1 MNDPAVP
8 SKKQVPSHRFFL
20 SLGIVLG
27 CALTSGLALA
37 ADPAPPAPG
46 AAAPPSD
53 AKRDESRMYFEK
65 GIALFEEESWDAA
78 LVEFLRSREVYA
90 TRAATKDAALCL
102 RKLHRFD
109 EALDLFQ
116 ALLREFPTLPADD
129 RSLAE
134 HSIKE
139 LGALVGNIDVRAA
152 ESGAT
157 LVIDGRERGSLPA
170 PPVRV
175 NAGTHLIRLFREG
188 FLPFETQVQVAGAQ
202 SVVVQAKLAPLTRG
216 GRLKI
221 GEQAGKAAEVIVD
234 NGLVGKRQWEGA
246 LPAGSHMV
254 VLRAPDGLGTQPVAA
269 PVRLNEVTA
278 LTLTL
283 EELSAKLRIEPTPAG
298 SNVALDGIAVGRGV
312 WEGPVRASRH
322 RVEVASEG
330 FLPATRE
337 LSLERGKR
345 EVVALSLERDPT
357 SALFRAQNPPHVV
370 FEVTGGFALSPTLGG
385 DLLGGCTGS
394 CSKNWATG
402 AVAVA
407 HGGYQLS
414 SGLSFWL
421 DGGFLAVAEHVKQ
434 HGVTLTPRGFSTI
447 DGMASDNLRLSGA
460 LLGASAALSR
470 GQTVRFR
477 VRLSAGA
484 FIGSA
489 IDERKGYAITAER
502 PGFPSTVINFDV
514 TESPSAK
521 YLFVAPELRAGLRL
535 SPHWELSAGIGAWVL
550 LGFSDISWQDTN
562 PPSYPDSVGQ
572 VLFNSGSEKQSI
584 VGRTIVFVA
593 PELSLKWDL

>member
-1 MNDPAVP
+1 MLL
-8 SKKQVPSHRFFL
+8 RFILAKSRLFL
-20 SLGIVLG
+20 AIGIAASCLWASAAG
-27 CALTSGLALA
+27 AQP
-37 ADPAPPAPG
+37 ADP
-46 AAAPPSD
+46 
-53 AKRDESRMYFEK
+53 KREESRLHFEK

-109 EALDLFQ
+109 EALELFQ
-116 ALLREFPTLPADD
+116 ALLREFPALPAED
-129 RSLAE
+129 RALAD
-134 HSIKE
+134 SAIKE
-139 LGALVGNIDVRAA
+139 LAARVGNIDIRAA

-157 LVIDGRERGSLPA
+157 LVIDGRERGTVPV

-188 FLPFETQVQVAGAQ
+188 FLPFETQAQVVGAQ
-202 SVVVQAKLAPLTRG
+202 TVIVQAKLAPLTRG

-221 GEQAGKAAEVIVD
+221 GEQAGKSADVIVD
-234 NGLVGKRQWEGA
+234 NALVGKTPWEGA
-246 LPAGSHMV
+246 LPAGNHMV
-254 VLRAPDGLGTQPVAA
+254 VLRAPDGWGTQPVAA

-283 EELSAKLRIEPTPAG
+283 EQLSAKLRIEPTPAG
-298 SNVALDGIAVGRGV
+298 ANVALDGIAVGRGV
-312 WEGPVRASRH
+312 WEGPVRIGRH
-322 RVEVASEG
+322 RVEVASEA

-337 LSLERGKR
+337 LSLGRDQR
-345 EVVALSLERDPT
+345 EVVTLSLERDPS
-357 SALFRAQNPPHVV
+357 SALFRAQNPPHFV
-370 FEVTGGFALSPTLGG
+370 FEATGAFLLSPSLGG
-385 DLLGGCTGS
+385 SVLEGCTGS
-394 CSKNWATG
+394 CNKGWATG
-402 AVAVA
+402 GLAVL

-421 DGGFLAVAEHVKQ
+421 DGGFLSASARAKQ
-434 HGVTLTPRGFSTI
+434 RSLTLRPRGLTPF
-447 DGMASDNLRLSGA
+447 DGMASDSLRLSGA
-460 LLGASAALSR
+460 LLGASAGLSR
-470 GQTVRFR
+470 GQLLRLR

-489 IDERKGYAITAER
+489 SDERRGQATTSER
-502 PGFPSTVINFDV
+502 PGVPPALIDFDV

-535 SPHWELSAGIGAWVL
+535 SSHWELSAGVGALIL
-550 LGFSDISWQDTN
+550 LGLSDVDWLDSN

-572 VLFNSGSEKQSI
+572 VEFNPSGVKTSI
-584 VGRTIVFVA
+584 VGRTIVFFA
-593 PELSLKWDL
+593 PELALKWDF

>member
-1 MNDPAVP
+1 M
-8 SKKQVPSHRFFL
+8 H
-20 SLGIVLG
+20 
-27 CALTSGLALA
+27 
-37 ADPAPPAPG
+37 
-46 AAAPPSD
+46 
-53 AKRDESRMYFEK
+53 FEK

-109 EALDLFQ
+109 EALELFQ
-116 ALLREFPTLPADD
+116 ALIREFPALPVED
-129 RSLAE
+129 RTLAE
-134 HSIKE
+134 HGIKE
-139 LGALVGNIDVRAA
+139 LTALVGNIDVRAA

-157 LVIDGRERGSLPA
+157 LVIDGRERGTVPS

-175 NAGTHLIRLFREG
+175 NAGTHLIRLSREG

-202 SVVVQAKLAPLTRG
+202 TVVVQAKLAPLTRG

-221 GEQAGKAAEVIVD
+221 GEQAGKLADVIVD
-234 NGLVGKRQWEGA
+234 NVQVGKTPWEGS

-254 VLRAPDGLGTQPVAA
+254 VLRAADGLGTQPVAA

-283 EELSAKLRIEPTPAG
+283 EPLSAKLRIEPTPAG

-312 WEGPVRASRH
+312 WEGPVRVGRH

-337 LSLERGKR
+337 LALSRDTR
-345 EVVALSLERDPT
+345 EVLAVALDRDPN
-357 SALFRAQNPPHVV
+357 SALFRAQNPPHFV
-370 FEVTGGFALSPTLGG
+370 FEATGAFLLAPTLGG
-385 DLLGGCTGS
+385 DVLDS
-394 CSKNWATG
+394 CSGRCSKGWATG
-402 AVAVA
+402 ALAML

-421 DGGFLAVAEHVKQ
+421 SGGFLSAAESLKARS
-434 HGVTLTPRGFSTI
+434 VTLTPRGLTPF
-447 DGMASDNLRLSGA
+447 DGVARDSLRLSGA
-460 LLGASAALSR
+460 LLGGSAGLSR
-470 GQTVRFR
+470 GQTLRLR

-489 IDERKGYAITAER
+489 SDERKGNATTAER
-502 PGFPSTVINFDV
+502 PGVPSALVAFDV

-521 YLFVAPELRAGLRL
+521 YLFAAPELRAGLRL
-535 SPHWELSAGIGAWVL
+535 SQHWELSAGLAALVL
-550 LGFSDISWQDTN
+550 LGISDVDWSDSN

-572 VLFNSGSEKQSI
+572 VEFNASGGKQSV
-584 VGRTIVFVA
+584 VGRSIVLLA

>member
-1 MNDPAVP
+1 M
-8 SKKQVPSHRFFL
+8 H
-20 SLGIVLG
+20 
-27 CALTSGLALA
+27 
-37 ADPAPPAPG
+37 
-46 AAAPPSD
+46 
-53 AKRDESRMYFEK
+53 FEK

-116 ALLREFPTLPADD
+116 ALLHEFPALPAED
-129 RSLAE
+129 RALAE
-134 HSIKE
+134 HAIQE
-139 LGALVGNIDVRAA
+139 LSALVGKVDIRAA

-157 LVIDGRERGSLPA
+157 LVIDGRERGTVPS

-175 NAGTHLIRLFREG
+175 NAGTHLIRVFREG

-202 SVVVQAKLAPLTRG
+202 TVAVQAKLAPLTRG

-221 GEQAGKAAEVIVD
+221 SEQAGKSADVIVD
-234 NGLVGKRQWEGA
+234 NVLVGKTPWEGA
-246 LPAGSHMV
+246 LPAGGHMV

-283 EELSAKLRIEPTPAG
+283 EQLRAKLRIEPTPAG

-312 WEGPVRASRH
+312 WEGPVRGGPH

-337 LSLERGKR
+337 LSLAGDKR
-345 EVVALSLERDPT
+345 EVVAVSLERDPT

-370 FEVTGGFALSPTLGG
+370 FE
-385 DLLGGCTGS
+385 
-394 CSKNWATG
+394 ATG
-402 AVAVA
+402 AFLLSPSLGGSVLEACTGGCSKGWAMGGLAVL

-421 DGGFLAVAEHVKQ
+421 DGGFLSASEHVKRRNL
-434 HGVTLTPRGFSTI
+434 TLTPRGLTPF
-447 DGMASDNLRLSGA
+447 DGVASDSLRLSGA
-460 LLGASAALSR
+460 LLGASAGLSR
-470 GQTVRFR
+470 GQTL
-477 VRLSAGA
+477 RLRLRLAAGA

-489 IDERKGYAITAER
+489 SDERKGYATTPER
-502 PGFPSTVINFDV
+502 QGVPSALIDFDV
-514 TESPSAK
+514 TESPSAN

-535 SPHWELSAGIGAWVL
+535 SPHWELSAGIGALIL
-550 LGFSDISWQDTN
+550 LGLSDVDWQDSD

-572 VLFNSGSEKQSI
+572 VDFNSGGSKQSI
-584 VGRTIVFVA
+584 VGRTIILLA
-593 PELSLKWDL
+593 PELGLKWDF

>member
-1 MNDPAVP
+1 
-8 SKKQVPSHRFFL
+8 
-20 SLGIVLG
+20 VL
-27 CALTSGLALA
+27 LSGLGVA
-37 ADPAPPAPG
+37 ADPA
-46 AAAPPSD
+46 AAATGSAAQPSD
-53 AKRDESRMYFEK
+53 AKREESRMHFEK

-109 EALDLFQ
+109 EALELFQ
-116 ALLREFPTLPADD
+116 ALIREFPALPAED

-134 HSIKE
+134 HAIKE
-139 LGALVGNIDVRAA
+139 LAALVGNIDVRAA

-157 LVIDGRERGSLPA
+157 LVIDGRERGTVPS

-175 NAGTHLIRLFREG
+175 NAGTHLIRLSREG

-202 SVVVQAKLAPLTRG
+202 TVVVQAKLAPLTRG

-221 GEQAGKAAEVIVD
+221 GEQAGKLADVIVD
-234 NGLVGKRQWEGA
+234 NVLVGKTPWEGS

-254 VLRAPDGLGTQPVAA
+254 VLRAADGSGTQPVAA

-283 EELSAKLRIEPTPAG
+283 EPLSAKLRIEPTPAG

-312 WEGPVRASRH
+312 WEGPVRLGHH

-337 LSLERGKR
+337 LALARDQR
-345 EVVALSLERDPT
+345 EVVAVSLDRDPN
-357 SALFRAQNPPHVV
+357 SALFRAQNPPHFV
-370 FEVTGGFALSPTLGG
+370 FEATGAFLLTPTLGG
-385 DLLGGCTGS
+385 DVLESCTGR
-394 CSKNWATG
+394 CSKGWATG
-402 AVAVA
+402 ALAML

-421 DGGFLAVAEHVKQ
+421 DGGFLSAAESVK
-434 HGVTLTPRGFSTI
+434 GRSVTLTPRGLTPF
-447 DGMASDNLRLSGA
+447 DGVAHENLRLSGA
-460 LLGASAALSR
+460 LLGASAGLSR
-470 GQTVRFR
+470 GQTLRLR

-489 IDERKGYAITAER
+489 RDERKGSATTAER
-502 PGFPSTVINFDV
+502 PGVPSALVAFDV

-535 SPHWELSAGIGAWVL
+535 SQHWELSAGLAALVL
-550 LGFSDISWQDTN
+550 LGISDVDWRDSN

-572 VLFNSGSEKQSI
+572 VEFNASGAKQSL
-584 VGRTIVFVA
+584 VGRSIVLLA